1 MLKINKILSDF
12 SFDMNMLESKYI
24 DICQSAFTEAETT
37 ISKSKPF
44 INDTDNA
51 SFGGSSD
58 DYIDSEM
65 ENTRDNSSRSNAH
78 PKAHRT
84 RRHSTSNPEQQ

>member
-24 DICQSAFTEAETT
+24 DLCQSAFTETKTT
-37 ISKSKPF
+37 ISKSEPF
-44 INDTDNA
+44 IDDTYNA

-65 ENTRDNSSRSNAH
+65 ENTRDNSSRSNAADSH

-84 RRHSTSNPEQQ
+84 RRQQRLHS

>member
-24 DICQSAFTEAETT
+24 DLCQSAFTEAETT

-44 INDTDNA
+44 INNTNNA

-65 ENTRDNSSRSNAH
+65 ENTRDNSLRSNAADSH
-78 PKAHRT
+78 P
-84 RRHSTSNPEQQ
+84 